1 LPRSPAAGDAAG
13 VCPRCKRPL
22 GPRTTGTGKPA
33 PATPSQNARL
43 ERALNAGL
51 LVEEDWALEAELRG
65 VERMLRRLRAESP
78 LAGERR
84 IDPAHAA
91 AVTPPPEG
99 SATPVTA
106 SQPAGDRPPLV
117 VESPKSHLLAWL
129 ILSVGLSVFAC
140 GALLLV
146 WSVLGRREDLWPIGL
161 PLVLVGQAGLI
172 LGVVLQ
178 LDGLWSSSRRAATV
192 LSDLD
197 SELARIRQATTL
209 LSAARSSPGQS
220 FYAHLAEG
228 APPQMLLA
236 DLKGQLDLLARQIR

>member
-1 LPRSPAAGDAAG
+1 MPAAGDAAAI
-13 VCPRCKRPL
+13 CPRCGRPL
-22 GPRTTGTGKPA
+22 GSRTTEAGKPFE
-33 PATPSQNARL
+33 ATRSQNARL
-43 ERALNAGL
+43 ERALSAGL
-51 LVEEDWALEAELRG
+51 LVDEDWALEAELRG

-84 IDPAHAA
+84 VDPAHAA
-91 AVTPPPEG
+91 AW
-99 SATPVTA
+99 APVPQGMPVPMTA
-106 SQPAGDRPPLV
+106 GQPAGERPPLV

-140 GALLLV
+140 GALLLA

-178 LDGLWSSSRRAATV
+178 LDGLWSSSRRATTV
-192 LSDLD
+192 LHDLD
-197 SELARIRQATTL
+197 SELARVRQATTL